1 MYLST
6 TRSKALAAVAVL
18 SFLLGLITSCAEHP
32 TRKEPPEK
40 TEQKEHPA
48 ETEKKEHPEQSGKEK
63 SAVTLEDVA
72 KFAEEYVKQNS
83 EEGVFKYSDNTTGK
97 LLELT
102 LDKVHRDRLSQ
113 TKKDEYFVCADFKG
127 KDGNMYDLDFFVQGG
142 NKDELGIVKEI
153 IAVHKV
159 NGKENYTWKYNKKE
173 DVWEKQPVKGGQ
185 EHPEP
190 PKKEHPGY

>member
-6 TRSKALAAVAVL
+6 TRSKALAATAVFTFTL
-18 SFLLGLITSCAEHP
+18 ALITSCAHEHP
-32 TRKEPPEK
+32 TSKIPKEER
-40 TEQKEHPA
+40 EHPA
-48 ETEKKEHPEQSGKEK
+48 ETEKKEHPEQSQIEK

-72 KFAEEYVKQNS
+72 KFVEEYVNENS
-83 EEGVFKYSDNTTGK
+83 EGGVFKYYDNTSGR

-113 TKKDEYFVCADFKG
+113 TKQDEYFVCADFKG
-127 KDGNMYDLDFFVQGG
+127 KDGNLYDLDFFVQGG
-142 NKDELGIVKEI
+142 NKNELGVVKES

-173 DVWEKQPVKGGQ
+173 GVWEKQAVKGGQ

-190 PKKEHPGY
+190 PKKEHPG

>member
-6 TRSKALAAVAVL
+6 TRSKVLTVTAV
-18 SFLLGLITSCAEHP
+18 FTFTLGLITSCAIEHP
-32 TRKEPPEK
+32 TSKVPKEE
-40 TEQKEHPA
+40 KEHPA
-48 ETEKKEHPEQSGKEK
+48 ETEKKEHPEQSEKEK
-63 SAVTLEDVA
+63 SAITLEEVA
-72 KFAEEYVKQNS
+72 KFAEEYVKENS
-83 EEGVFKYSDNTTGK
+83 EEGVFKYYDNTSGK

-127 KDGNMYDLDFFVQGG
+127 KDGNMYDLDFFVQGE
-142 NKDELGIVKEI
+142 NKDELGIVKES

-159 NGKENYTWKYNKKE
+159 NGRENYTWKYNKKE
-173 DVWEKQPVKGGQ
+173 GVWEKQPVKGGQ

-190 PKKEHPGY
+190 TKREHPGY